1 MASTTDDTER
11 LRLAVFEEWDPIGV
25 YAGFN
30 DHDDRRQYWDEYDN
44 YLPEIARRLDQ
55 DDEIGL
61 ASDLA
66 YLRTTLIS
74 RHSLSLMPLPQRT
87 SPGVIARR
95 PRTFLHVRAGD
106 QHTHLLA
113 SVLRAH

>member
-25 YAGFN
+25 HAGFN

-66 YLRTTLIS
+66 YLRTTLIG
-74 RHSLSLMPLPQRT
+74 LAPQ
-87 SPGVIARR
+87 PQLDAAAAKNLARR
-95 PRTFLHVRAGD
+95 HRETA
-106 QHTHLLA
+106 
-113 SVLRAH
+113 